1 MEKIEKAIKDDS
13 HQEALQQ
20 LSQLQEKI
28 STIIDQESDVETSKD
43 SKQQQINSLNKK
55 ASVHLK
61 NAQEIR
67 KEQDNIQLNIDNAKR
82 ELLSTKKKKDKQDI
96 EQRIERF
103 QQELELTDQMAKEEF
118 EKHEQLIAQTKSL
131 TSEVEML
138 EEVNELVESNS
149 SISFTDQEKQQLQEK
164 VLSPEIASGID
175 DNELLLLDLPNE
187 QTELILEDTIE
198 DENLVDA
205 RNSETEEISNQNQEN
220 SDVAEENTE
229 AHFQ

>member
-1 MEKIEKAIKDDS
+1 MVAESKSEQSQLAAKQAQEILSNIDEIDNPIEKQQQAELAKEYHLKSKELNQQAVSALNVANSLKEQHEIKIKEAQESKEIANSIEKAIKDDS
-13 HQEALQQ
+13 HQEALEQ

-138 EEVNELVESNS
+138 E
-149 SISFTDQEKQQLQEK
+149 
-164 VLSPEIASGID
+164 
-175 DNELLLLDLPNE
+175 
-187 QTELILEDTIE
+187 
-198 DENLVDA
+198 
-205 RNSETEEISNQNQEN
+205 
-220 SDVAEENTE
+220 
-229 AHFQ
+229 